1 METSSLLGV
10 QPTMPIGND
19 SSSMGGGWFWI
30 IVLFFLFFGFGNG
43 NGFAGG
49 NNIQNDFLTRDL
61 FNMQQANAS
70 CCCETQKGILDGTYQ
85 TRLGLQN
92 LGQQLSSCCCET
104 NRNIDSVRADAYRN
118 TCDITNAI
126 HAEGEQTRALINANT
141 MQDLRDKLED
151 RDRQLMTAN
160 FQLGQQAQTST
171 IINTLQPTP
180 KPAYLT
186 CSPYFAYNQGFGCGG
201 CGNI

>member
-1 METSSLLGV
+1 METNMLGV
-10 QPTMPIGND
+10 QPTMPIGRSD
-19 SSSMGGGWFWI
+19 SDGMGGGWFWI

-70 CCCETQKGILDGTYQ
+70 CCCETQKGIMESTYQ
-85 TRLGLQN
+85 TQLGMQN

-118 TCDITNAI
+118 TCDITTAI
-126 HAEGEQTRALINANT
+126 HAEGEATRALINANT
-141 MQDLRDKLED
+141 MQDLRDKLAD
-151 RDRQLMTAN
+151 RDRDLLVAELVFNNQKSL
-160 FQLGQQAQTST
+160 QGVVQQ
-171 IINTLQPTP
+171 LQPTP
-180 KPAYLT
+180 IPAYPV
-186 CSPYFAYNQGFGCGG
+186 CPVEYNPYVPYGAKA
-201 CGNI
+201 